1 LFDAAHY
8 VTPQDLWRHPDDA
21 NSAIIKHDDSFDPP
35 LGESSGSDL
44 PKRVDIALEEAMD
57 LAECKNVSWPDA
69 HGDNGVK
76 QVDGLEE
83 HVLDGDNR
91 CVFTEIESSVS
102 RAIQQRS
109 RDFQGIGLGL

>member
-1 LFDAAHY
+1 VFA
-8 VTPQDLWRHPDDA
+8 
-21 NSAIIKHDDSFDPP
+21 S
-35 LGESSGSDL
+35 
-44 PKRVDIALEEAMD
+44 
-57 LAECKNVSWPDA
+57 PDA